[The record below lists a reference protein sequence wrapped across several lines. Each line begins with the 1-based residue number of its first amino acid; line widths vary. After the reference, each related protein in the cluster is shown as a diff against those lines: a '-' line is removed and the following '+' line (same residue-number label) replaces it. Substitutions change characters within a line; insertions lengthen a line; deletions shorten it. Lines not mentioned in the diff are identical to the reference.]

1 MAELLAVV
9 AAAAL
14 ARALPAGASA
24 AGDAAGG
31 EQVVERCTACHAVGE
46 DAKNKVGPQLNGVV
60 GRAAGTVEGFK
71 YSKAMAAAGAGG
83 LVWSAAA
90 LDAYLADPKGYIKAN
105 RMSFAGLRKEAERDD
120 VIAYLNAFSAVGSST
135 ADIGRPATWERE
147 C

>member
-1 MAELLAVV
+1 MGWVRMSKFLEFV

-14 ARALPAGASA
+14 ALALPAAASA
-24 AGDAAGG
+24 AGDAASG
-31 EQVVERCTACHAVGE
+31 EQVFKRCTACHAVGE

-90 LDAYLADPKGYIKAN
+90 RDAYLADPK
-105 RMSFAGLRKEAERDD
+105 RSAERR
-120 VIAYLNAFSAVGSST
+120 VGKECVST
-135 ADIGRPATWERE
+135 GRSRWS
-147 C
+147 

>member
-1 MAELLAVV
+1 MGWLRMSKFLEFV

-14 ARALPAGASA
+14 ARALRSAASA
-24 AGDAAGG
+24 ACDAASG
-31 EQVVERCTACHAVGE
+31 EQVFKRCTACQAVGE

-90 LDAYLADPKGYIKAN
+90 LDAYLADPKGYIKGN
-105 RMSFAGLRKEAERDD
+105 RMSFAGLRKEAERAD
-120 VIAYLNAFSAVGSST
+120 VIAYLNAFSAEDRKSTRLNSSH
-135 ADIGRPATWERE
+135 
-147 C
+147 